1 MKSIRVYI
9 RGVAFL
15 FAILAVVSLSQETG
29 SCVDGGSCSA
39 DTAGVA
45 LLQTP
50 QKTLS
55 KTSLAEVDEEEDED
69 FEEDEEDGD
78 EADEVD
84 QHPGEPGHEHPGE
97 GKGSGRRRKGGSTRR
112 RRKSGG
118 GSEKPEVK
126 ACEGKEEGDKCSFG
140 HGFLLLQ
147 HPGDGPH
154 IHEGVCVD
162 AGHKS
167 LLQHPGEPGH
177 KHLYCKVTYGAP
189 PKVKACQGKESK
201 DRCTFKDKDG
211 KTQKGKCQKKSN
223 SFLQSSQSD
232 EVSEEDGFGSSED
245 DEAAEELAEAEEE
258 DDEAAE
264 ELA

>member
-15 FAILAVVSLSQETG
+15 FRHLAVVSLSQETG

-78 EADEVD
+78 EADEAD

-147 HPGDGPH
+147 HPGDGEH
-154 IHEGVCVD
+154 THEGVCVD
-162 AGHKS
+162 AGHS

-177 KHLYCKVTYGAP
+177 KHLECK
-189 PKVKACQGKESK
+189 E
-201 DRCTFKDKDG
+201 
-211 KTQKGKCQKKSN
+211 KK
-223 SFLQSSQSD
+223 
-232 EVSEEDGFGSSED
+232 
-245 DEAAEELAEAEEE
+245 
-258 DDEAAE
+258 
-264 ELA
+264 

>member
-1 MKSIRVYI
+1 MHLYCK
-9 RGVAFL
+9 
-15 FAILAVVSLSQETG
+15 ET
-29 SCVDGGSCSA
+29 SSGG
-39 DTAGVA
+39 D
-45 LLQTP
+45 
-50 QKTLS
+50 
-55 KTSLAEVDEEEDED
+55 DDDEDE
-69 FEEDEEDGD
+69 
-78 EADEVD
+78 A
-84 QHPGEPGHEHPGE
+84 
-97 GKGSGRRRKGGSTRR
+97 RR
-112 RRKSGG
+112 RRRSGKGG

-154 IHEGVCVD
+154 DHEGVCVD

-245 DEAAEELAEAEEE
+245 DEAAEEFAELEYGAN
-258 DDEAAE
+258 EA
-264 ELA
+264 LSCLRTKRRRRR